1 MTLAPHPLDIHPPH
15 PRPRARW
22 PRRLPMQGGADLS
35 PAPEATME
43 DHVNTPATKTQRRH
57 GQARPPQP
65 PAADPSDYDTREGLN
80 ARRNVLFGLWA
91 ARRLGL
97 QAHEQDAFAWNV
109 HFADLS
115 EPGHDD
121 VIEVVARAFKERG
134 VEISDRALRTQL
146 REMTLRALYD
156 LSAGGPRR

>member
-1 MTLAPHPLDIHPPH
+1 ML
-15 PRPRARW
+15 PRSD
-22 PRRLPMQGGADLS
+22 RLPFTKEPSTRLAARRTRGVRAPGPAAS
-35 PAPEATME
+35 PAPVSNSQE
-43 DHVNTPATKTQRRH
+43 DIMTTFIQTERRQSRPA
-57 GQARPPQP
+57 GRPRL
-65 PAADPSDYDTREGLN
+65 ADPDVDSRDGLN

-97 QAHEQDAFAWNV
+97 KAHEQDAFAWNV

-121 VIEVVARAFKERG
+121 VVDVVARAFQDHG
-134 VEISDRALRTQL
+134 MPMSDRALRSQL

-156 LSAGGPRR
+156 LSVEEGRR

>member
-1 MTLAPHPLDIHPPH
+1 M
-15 PRPRARW
+15 RARSATDT
-22 PRRLPMQGGADLS
+22 PFPIQEKETSMRADTPSATAEKALPPIRMRRS
-35 PAPEATME
+35 KE
-43 DHVNTPATKTQRRH
+43 RH
-57 GQARPPQP
+57 P
-65 PAADPSDYDTREGLN
+65 DVTDFDTREGLN

-97 QAHEQDAFAWNV
+97 PADEHDAFAWNV

-121 VIEVVARAFKERG
+121 VIEVVARAFRERR

-156 LSAGGPRR
+156 LSATGGKR

>member
-1 MTLAPHPLDIHPPH
+1 MRTDTRSTVAERDAPPARLR
-15 PRPRARW
+15 RPRDR
-22 PRRLPMQGGADLS
+22 QVD
-35 PAPEATME
+35 AT
-43 DHVNTPATKTQRRH
+43 DF
-57 GQARPPQP
+57 
-65 PAADPSDYDTREGLN
+65 DTREGLN

-97 QAHEQDAFAWNV
+97 PADEHDAFAWNV

-121 VIEVVARAFKERG
+121 VIEVVARAFRERG
-134 VEISDRALRTQL
+134 VTISDRALRSQL

-156 LSAGGPRR
+156 LSAMGARR

>member
-1 MTLAPHPLDIHPPH
+1 MTLDRCPAKSPTPS
-15 PRPRARW
+15 RCRASR
-22 PRRLPMQGGADLS
+22 PRRLPLRPPTS
-35 PAPEATME
+35 PSNTTTME
-43 DHVNTPATKTQRRH
+43 DFVNTPATKAQRSP
-57 GQARPPQP
+57 GQSRPQRT

-91 ARRLGL
+91 ARRLGIP
-97 QAHEQDAFAWNV
+97 AHEQDAFAWNV

-121 VIEVVARAFKERG
+121 VIAVVARAFKEHG

>member
-1 MTLAPHPLDIHPPH
+1 
-15 PRPRARW
+15 
-22 PRRLPMQGGADLS
+22 
-35 PAPEATME
+35 ME
-43 DHVNTPATKTQRRH
+43 DIVSTPATKAPSRQSQPRVRR
-57 GQARPPQP
+57 A

-97 QAHEQDAFAWNV
+97 PAHEQDAFAWNV

-156 LSAGGPRR
+156 LSAGGPQR

>member
-1 MTLAPHPLDIHPPH
+1 MTLDTRPLDKTVSK
-15 PRPRARW
+15 PRHRART
-22 PRRLPMQGGADLS
+22 PHRTACAKRGHLQIQS
-35 PAPEATME
+35 QRTME
-43 DHVNTPATKTQRRH
+43 DLVSTPATKAQSRQSQAKARR
-57 GQARPPQP
+57 AY
-65 PAADPSDYDTREGLN
+65 AADPSDYDTREGLN

-97 QAHEQDAFAWNV
+97 PAHEQDAFAWNV

-121 VIEVVARAFKERG
+121 VIEVVAKAFNERG
-134 VEISDRALRTQL
+134 VVISDRALRTQL

-156 LSAGGPRR
+156 LSAGGARR